1 MAATTCKDWVLI
13 VTPLCDQHSSEWIK
27 SQDLYM
33 LNPNNSL
40 RTQGEAEVSVCSSLK
55 NTSTQK
61 CDSHEVGG
69 QTPARPR

>member
-1 MAATTCKDWVLI
+1 MAATTCKAGYSSLR
-13 VTPLCDQHSSEWIK
+13 DQHSSEWTK

-33 LNPNNSL
+33 LNPNNSF

-69 QTPARPR
+69 QTPARPT